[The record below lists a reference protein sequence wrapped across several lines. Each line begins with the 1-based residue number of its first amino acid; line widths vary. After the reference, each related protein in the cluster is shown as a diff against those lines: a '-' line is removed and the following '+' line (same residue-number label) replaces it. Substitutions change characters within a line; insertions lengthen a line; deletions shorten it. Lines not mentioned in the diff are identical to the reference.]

1 MSFFG
6 NLKRDAIGTV
16 KGLNPANLVSAI
28 THPDRTIA
36 NMIDFYGQLGR
47 HPIRSFENAPI
58 SSALGI
64 APVVGPAARLARLK
78 VAGSIPPAD
87 AAFADVMQAPRTSW
101 SLHSE
106 NGFGVSLPDVP
117 SSSILDAI
125 GRGSDISRDYV
136 NFATTTNFNKLSYPR
151 EGPYA
156 ALEGAMEQMDL
167 RSPHLFPETPEDV
180 FDIANTADYINPDA
194 PDLGL
199 LMNNHLKATQ
209 DMGIPDYALGDV
221 PEASGLDYAHLE
233 PSDFV
238 ALGMDTP
245 IPPELDQFIRPYRL
259 GQEALPRYTNDY
271 NAPTSNLPNTTH
283 PQFGP
288 QVRGLQQDL
297 LRPMLNDAR
306 QPSVQERLLMMLMQK
321 FSQQ

>member
-1 MSFFG
+1 MSFFS

-16 KGLNPANLVSAI
+16 KGLNPVNIVSAI

-78 VAGSIPPAD
+78 IAGSIPPAD
-87 AAFADVMQAPRTSW
+87 AAFADVLEAPQTSW
-101 SLHSE
+101 SIGSE
-106 NGFGVSLPDVP
+106 NGFGVAASNFPQENLFSALNAGPMATPRWTDILKNSDELSSQILP
-117 SSSILDAI
+117 
-125 GRGSDISRDYV
+125 
-136 NFATTTNFNKLSYPR
+136 
-151 EGPYA
+151 EGPVNM
-156 ALEGAMEQMDL
+156 LDQGL
-167 RSPHLFPETPEDV
+167 STPEDI
-180 FDIANTADYINPDA
+180 FDVANTADYINPDA

-209 DMGIPDYALGDV
+209 DMGVPDYALGDV
-221 PEASGLDYAHLE
+221 PEASGLDYASLD
-233 PSDFV
+233 PQDFA

-245 IPPELDQFIRPYRL
+245 IPPELDQFMRPYQPRAMDAAAGYKNGGGEQL
-259 GQEALPRYTNDY
+259 MSALSRKMGGADPQQLLRALTND
-271 NAPTSNLPNTTH
+271 A
-283 PQFGP
+283 
-288 QVRGLQQDL
+288 
-297 LRPMLNDAR
+297 
-306 QPSVQERLLMMLMQK
+306 QPSVQQRLLNMLMQQ